1 MNDYI
6 KLLLMLII
14 SFLLCFIFCKI
25 HLLKFNSQPKDQ
37 IEVKQLNPLH
47 KFKSCGG
54 VDFILST
61 LITFIL
67 FNLNNI
73 NKTFYIL
80 VFTSIYFSLIGFMDD
95 FIKIKYKDNKGL
107 SPLTRI
113 ILEIIGVIVIIM
125 MFSIHLVEFVKI
137 KNINLYLGSFSVV
150 YALILILGCCN
161 GLNLT
166 DGLDGL
172 ATITYILSICPF
184 VYIAIK
190 QQNDII
196 VYFLISLIGSLLAF
210 LIFNFNHFRIKIFSF
225 YKIITPFFNH
235 FLNFIK
241 RKNH

>member
-1 MNDYI
+1 MKNE
-6 KLLLMLII
+6 KGLTLVSLII
-14 SFLLCFIFCKI
+14 Y
-25 HLLKFNSQPKDQ
+25 
-37 IEVKQLNPLH
+37 V
-47 KFKSCGG
+47 G
-54 VDFILST
+54 V
-61 LITFIL
+61 
-67 FNLNNI
+67 
-73 NKTFYIL
+73 
-80 VFTSIYFSLIGFMDD
+80 M
-95 FIKIKYKDNKGL
+95 
-107 SPLTRI
+107 
-113 ILEIIGVIVIIM
+113 VIVIIV

-210 LIFNFNHFRIKIFSF
+210 LIFNFNPSKLIMGDVGSLSLGAILAIVGLSLNAEYMIFISGFIYVIEVVSVILQVF
-225 YKIITPFFNH
+225 YFKVTNGKRLFKMAPIH
-235 FLNFIK
+235 YHFIK
-241 RKNH
+241 KGMKESNVVLLFTIIGICLSIVSTIIGVFL